1 MGRAERHIE
10 LTFQGEKFTYY
21 PGRAS
26 PKLARECRRIFD
38 VGPAELWVG
47 WFRRPTVEADQVAE
61 MLWLARRQMADFDGT
76 RVVSLDEIDAQITAD
91 AVQDAFTIEF
101 RGFGIGDDDTDRVPE
116 IDRVTEVVDVIG
128 PDGDVTQERAVAPD
142 PEG

>member
-10 LTFQGEKFTYY
+10 LTFQGEKYQYF

-26 PKLARECRRIFD
+26 PKLARECRKVFD
-38 VGPAELWVG
+38 VGPAELWAS
-47 WFRRPTVEADQVAE
+47 WFQRPTVEADQVAS

-76 RVVSLDEIDAQITAD
+76 RAPTLDEIDDMITAD
-91 AVQDAFTIEF
+91 LVQDAFTVDF

-116 IDRVTEVVDVIG
+116 IDRVTEVVEVPGD
-128 PDGDVTQERAVAPD
+128 DGEIRAERVVAPD